1 MNSIKEIVEWAA
13 SELSDWEADIVK
25 RLLLNK
31 TLSPQDLKEIVDNV
45 FVTYDI
51 AENNEKKNCSAPT
64 ISSEIVGD
72 ILTTEPVRLCNIH
85 DVQNINAISSESNL
99 PFSHKGITLIYG
111 ENGSGKSG
119 YTRVLKSACFAKHIE
134 PEILPNVYKQ
144 SSGPQS
150 AIITFMKNGEKQ
162 QWEWSPGKTL
172 DELIGINVYDSDCG
186 KVLLDKN
193 NQVTYK
199 PKGVEIFDSVSSITE
214 SIREAVSKKTRNSKL
229 PIILEIEKTPALSEW
244 LVNIDENTN
253 STAIN
258 NKLVW
263 TEENKSELS
272 ALSTSIQEYQ
282 NGTAI
287 KKINKL
293 KDIAE
298 NRVPRAI
305 AKLTSC
311 LSILPSNKADHV
323 KRLELVANTTKV
335 AYELSVKGFN
345 AEEPLAGT
353 HSEAWKLL
361 FNAAKSFSEQYAYIG
376 ENYPK
381 VDGSAKCVLC
391 MQPLSD
397 EARSRM
403 SRFDAYIK
411 DKSKTQYDQ
420 AVKLLDEARLVIQDL
435 IVPDAD
441 TYEPLCN
448 DLMELIGK
456 DHGLAAA
463 FKTVKGRKEHFN
475 SNGLSCFPIGDINV
489 AQISIDLI
497 NSLSQKI
504 TELQETN
511 SEEKYKLNLLRQTE
525 LAVQYR
531 LYEARDQIIQ
541 HHKSLMFNK
550 RVSDA
555 TGALR
560 NTKQKFSTKAKSFIS
575 KLVTPEF
582 VQNFRREMELMGV
595 TLDVKI
601 SAVVK
606 DIDTSH
612 SFTIATKRPGKIL
625 SEGEQKVISIAAFL
639 AEIQTFKNNEAIVL
653 DDPVSSLDHVYR
665 EKIAHRLAIEALE
678 RQIIVFTHDL
688 SLIMEI
694 EGKCEDIA
702 LEQGQSPARSIF
714 TIRRNGKDSGFCYT
728 KAPWRGMTTA
738 QRAQNLDE
746 DVHSIKPLYESDVDS
761 YNQKAALIYCL
772 LREAWEALVEQDLLC
787 QIVTRGRNSV
797 QTLRLGQLSI
807 MPTDANTITQ
817 NMTKT
822 SNWMFGH
829 DKSKTLSE
837 NRPAPTE
844 LLQDI
849 ASLRAFAKEISG
861 RRKVTEK
868 TFEDQLKPPI
878 CEVG

>member
-13 SELSDWEADIVK
+13 RELSDWEADIVK

-31 TLSPQDLKEIVDNV
+31 TLPPQDLKEIVDNV

-51 AENNEKKNCSAPT
+51 AENNENKNCSAPT

-72 ILTTEPVRLCNIH
+72 IPTAEPVRLCNIH
-85 DVQNINAISSESNL
+85 NVQNINAISSESNL

-144 SSGPQS
+144 SGGPQS

-162 QWEWSPGKTL
+162 QWEWNPGKTL
-172 DELIGINVYDSDCG
+172 DDLIGINVYDSDCG

-214 SIREAVSKKTRNSKL
+214 AIREAASKKTRNSKL

-244 LVNIDENTN
+244 FVNIDENTN
-253 STAIN
+253 STALN

-272 ALSTSIQEYQ
+272 ALNTSIQEYQ

-287 KKINKL
+287 KKIDKL
-293 KDIAE
+293 KDITE

-305 AKLTSC
+305 AKLTIC

-323 KRLELVANTTKV
+323 KRLESVANTTRV
-335 AYELSVKGFN
+335 SYELSVKGFD
-345 AEEPLAGT
+345 ADEPLAGT

-381 VDGSAKCVLC
+381 VDGGAKCVLC

-463 FKTVKGRKEHFN
+463 FKTVKERKEYFN

-525 LAVQYR
+525 FAVQYR

-555 TGALR
+555 IGALR

-612 SFTIATKRPGKIL
+612 SFTIATRRPGKIL

-702 LEQGQSPARSIF
+702 LEQGQGPARSIF

-807 MPTDANTITQ
+807 MPTDANIITQ

>member
-1 MNSIKEIVEWAA
+1 MNSVKEIVEWAA
-13 SELSDWEADIVK
+13 SELSDWEADIVR

-31 TLSPQDLKEIVDNV
+31 TLPSQDLKEIIDNV
-45 FVTYDI
+45 LVTYGI
-51 AENNEKKNCSAPT
+51 AEDNEKKNCSAPT
-64 ISSEIVGD
+64 INSEIIGE
-72 ILTTEPVRLCNIH
+72 ILASDPVRLCNIH
-85 DVQNINAISSESNL
+85 EAQNINAISSESNL

-119 YTRVLKSACFAKHIE
+119 YTRILKNACFAKHTE

-144 SSGPQS
+144 GSGPQS
-150 AIITFMKNGEKQ
+150 AIITFIKNGEKQ
-162 QWEWSPGKTL
+162 QWKWSPGKTL
-172 DELIGINVYDSDCG
+172 TDLAGINVYDSDCG
-186 KVLLDKN
+186 KVLLEKN

-199 PKGVEIFDSVSSITE
+199 PKGVEIFDSVSSIAE
-214 SIREAVSKKTRNSKL
+214 AIREAASKKTRNSKP
-229 PIILEIEKTPALSEW
+229 PIIQEIEKTPNLNQW
-244 LVNIDENTN
+244 LASIDENTT
-253 STAIN
+253 STAIDA
-258 NKLVW
+258 KLIW
-263 TEENKSELS
+263 TEESKSELD
-272 ALSTSIQEYQ
+272 ALNTSIQEYQ
-282 NGTAI
+282 NGTTI
-287 KKINKL
+287 KRIEKL
-293 KDIAE
+293 KEAVEI
-298 NRVPRAI
+298 RVPRAI

-311 LSILPSNKADHV
+311 LSVLPSNKDEHV
-323 KRLELVANTTKV
+323 KNLESIANTTKI
-335 AYELSVKGFN
+335 AYELSVKSFDT
-345 AEEPLAGT
+345 EEPLAGT
-353 HSEAWKLL
+353 HTEAWKLL

-381 VDGSAKCVLC
+381 VDDGSKCVLC

-397 EARSRM
+397 DAKSRM
-403 SRFDAYIK
+403 ARFDAYIK
-411 DKSKTQYDQ
+411 DKSKIQHDQ
-420 AVKLLDEARLVIQDL
+420 ALKALDEAKLVIQSL
-435 IVPDAD
+435 IVPDAE

-448 DLMELIGK
+448 DLIELIGK

-463 FKTVKGRKEHFN
+463 FKIVKERKEYFN
-475 SNGLSCFPIGDINV
+475 KNGTSSFPLGDIN
-489 AQISIDLI
+489 AARISTDLI
-497 NSLSQKI
+497 SSLTQKAA
-504 TELQETN
+504 ELQATN
-511 SEEKYKLNLLRQTE
+511 SEEKHKLNLRRQTE
-525 LAVQYR
+525 LAVQHR
-531 LYEARDQIIQ
+531 LYEARDQITQ
-541 HHKSLMFNK
+541 HHKNLIFNK

-555 TGALR
+555 IGALR

-582 VQNFRREMELMGV
+582 VQNFRREMEFMGV

-639 AEIQTFKNNEAIVL
+639 AEIETFKNGEAIIL

-665 EKIAHRLAIEALE
+665 EKIAHRLAIEALK
-678 RQIIVFTHDL
+678 RQVIIFTHDL

-702 LEQGQSPARSIF
+702 LEQGQGPARSVF

-746 DVHSIKPLYESDVDS
+746 DVHAIKPLYESDVES

-807 MPTDANTITQ
+807 LPSDANTITQ

-829 DKSKTLSE
+829 DKSKALSE

-861 RRKVTEK
+861 RKKSTEK

>member
-1 MNSIKEIVEWAA
+1 MNSVKEIVEWAA
-13 SELSDWEADIVK
+13 SELSDWEADIVR

-31 TLSPQDLKEIVDNV
+31 TLPPQDIKEIIDNIL
-45 FVTYDI
+45 VTYDI
-51 AENNEKKNCSAPT
+51 AEDNEKKNCSAPT
-64 ISSEIVGD
+64 INSEIVGETLASD
-72 ILTTEPVRLCNIH
+72 PVRLCNIH

-119 YTRVLKSACFAKHIE
+119 YTRILKNACFAKHTE
-134 PEILPNVYKQ
+134 SEILPNVYKQ
-144 SSGPQS
+144 GSGPQS
-150 AIITFMKNGEKQ
+150 AIITFIKNDEKQ
-162 QWEWSPGKTL
+162 QWKWSPGKTL
-172 DELIGINVYDSDCG
+172 ADLAGINVYDSDCG
-186 KVLLDKN
+186 KVLLEKN

-199 PKGVEIFDSVSSITE
+199 PKGVEIFDSVSSIAE
-214 SIREAVSKKTRNSKL
+214 AIREAASKKTRNSKL
-229 PIILEIEKTPALSEW
+229 PVIQEIEKTPALSQW
-244 LVNIDENTN
+244 LANINENTM
-253 STAIN
+253 SAAIDA
-258 NKLVW
+258 KLVW
-263 TEENKSELS
+263 TEESKFELDS
-272 ALSTSIQEYQ
+272 LNTSIQEYQ
-282 NGTAI
+282 NGTTI
-287 KKINKL
+287 KKVEKL
-293 KDIAE
+293 KEIAE

-311 LSILPSNKADHV
+311 LSVLPSNKSEYV
-323 KRLELVANTTKV
+323 KNLESVANATKI
-335 AYELSVKGFN
+335 AYELSVKNFDT
-345 AEEPLAGT
+345 EEPLAGT
-353 HSEAWKLL
+353 HTEAWKLL
-361 FNAAKSFSEQYAYIG
+361 FDAAKSFSEQYAYIG
-376 ENYPK
+376 VSYPK
-381 VDGSAKCVLC
+381 VDEGSKCVLC

-397 EARSRM
+397 DAKSRM

-411 DKSKTQYDQ
+411 DKSKTQHDQ
-420 AVKLLDEARLVIQDL
+420 AVKALDEAKLVIKSL
-435 IVPDAD
+435 IVPDAE

-448 DLMELIGK
+448 DLMELIGG

-463 FKTVKGRKEHFN
+463 FKTVKERKEYFN
-475 SNGLSCFPIGDINV
+475 NNGASSFPLGDINA
-489 AQISIDLI
+489 AQISADLVK
-497 NSLSQKI
+497 SLAQKI
-504 TELQETN
+504 SELQSAN
-511 SEEKYKLNLLRQTE
+511 SEEKYKRNLLRQTE
-525 LAVQYR
+525 LSVQHR
-531 LYEARDQIIQ
+531 LYEARDQITQ
-541 HHKSLMFNK
+541 YHKDLMFNK

-555 TGALR
+555 IGALR

-582 VQNFRREMELMGV
+582 VQNFRREMEFMGV

-601 SAVVK
+601 SAVVR

-639 AEIQTFKNNEAIVL
+639 AEIETFKNSEAIIL
-653 DDPVSSLDHVYR
+653 DDPVSSLDHIYR
-665 EKIAHRLAIEALE
+665 EKIAHRLAVEALE
-678 RQIIVFTHDL
+678 RQVIIFTHDL

-702 LEQGQSPARSIF
+702 LEQGQGPARSVF
-714 TIRRNGKDSGFCYT
+714 TIRRNGKDSGFCYA

-738 QRAQNLDE
+738 QRAQSLDE
-746 DVHSIKPLYESDVDS
+746 DVHAIKPLYESDVES

-807 MPTDANTITQ
+807 LPTDANTITQ

-829 DKSKTLSE
+829 DKSKALSE

-844 LLQDI
+844 LLEDI

-861 RRKVTEK
+861 RKKITEK
-868 TFEDQLKPPI
+868 TFEDQLKPPV